1 MATLQERLDEAEAAY
16 HALQLGQSAV
26 EVRDSDG
33 SSVRYTPANSGRL
46 LAYIADLKSQ
56 LGTGEFTG
64 PMRLVF

>member
-33 SSVRYTPANSGRL
+33 SSVRYTPTNVGRL
-46 LAYIADLKSQ
+46 LAYIQDLKSQ
-56 LGTGEFTG
+56 LGIGDNTG
-64 PMRLVF
+64 PMRVVF